1 MVVIVIS
8 GKPGCGSSTTAK
20 LLAKRLQL
28 RHFSLGDYNKSHSKA
43 KKETDKSL
51 DMWLSKT
58 GSSKKFHVKSDELAR
73 SMAKHGDVVIDA
85 KIGIRMIKGLYDCG
99 IWLTAPR
106 KTRAARYAK
115 RDKIP
120 VKEALKKLR
129 EKEFFERTEW
139 KKMYGFDSFAQ
150 EKEADIVIDTGN
162 KAPEQI
168 VDMIISRMKRVF
180 IVHRWNANPKS
191 DWYVHCREELEKK
204 GFIVSVPRMPNTRKP
219 ALSEWLPFLRKT
231 IGAPTG
237 NTFLVGHSA
246 GVATIL
252 RYLETLKKGE
262 KIGGCVLVA
271 GWTDN
276 LGYKQLT
283 SFVSKP
289 FNWKKIRSHCKSFV
303 VIDSDNDPYVKL
315 YHGKAFEK
323 RLKAKLITERGKGHL
338 DDDSRIKKLPS
349 VVKHVEGMGT
359 NSLK

>member
-1 MVVIVIS
+1 MPVIVIS

-28 RHFSLGDYNKSHSKA
+28 RHFSLGDYNKSHSRA

-51 DMWLSKT
+51 DMWKIKGQKLKS
-58 GSSKKFHVKSDELAR
+58 FHLHSDKLAR
-73 SMAKHGDVVIDA
+73 SIAKHGDVVIDA
-85 KIGIRMIKGLYDCG
+85 KLGIRMIKGLYDCG
-99 IWLTAPR
+99 IWLTASGSVR
-106 KTRAARYAK
+106 TKRYAK
-115 RDKIP
+115 RDSITLSD
-120 VKEALKKLR
+120 AARKLR
-129 EKEFFERTEW
+129 EKELAERKNW
-139 KKMYGFDSFAQ
+139 KNIYGFDYFTQ

-162 KAPEQI
+162 RTPEQI

-204 GFIVSVPRMPNTRKP
+204 GFIASVPRMPNTRKP
-219 ALSEWLPFLRKT
+219 ALAEWLPFLRKA

-289 FNWKKIRSHCKSFV
+289 FNWKKIRRHCKSFV

-323 RLKAKLITERGKGHL
+323 QLKAKLITERGKGHL
-338 DDDSRIKKLPS
+338 DDDSRVKKLPS
-349 VVKHVEGMGT
+349 VIKTIKGMT
-359 NSLK
+359 K